1 MTYFLT
7 YLTMSV
13 NILIYMPRSSKGIT
27 LDILKQLWNDFLL
40 ANYNSTSNN
49 QWPQPL

>member
-7 YLTMSV
+7 YLTSV
-13 NILIYMPRSSKGIT
+13 NIFIYMPRSSKVIT

-40 ANYNSTSNN
+40 ANYNTTLNI